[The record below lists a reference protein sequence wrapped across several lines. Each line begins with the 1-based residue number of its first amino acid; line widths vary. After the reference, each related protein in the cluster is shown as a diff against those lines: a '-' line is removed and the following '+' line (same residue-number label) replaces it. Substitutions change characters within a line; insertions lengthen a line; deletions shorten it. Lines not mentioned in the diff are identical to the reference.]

1 MLALH
6 EWGDPADPP
15 LLLVHGLTE
24 SATAWPDAVA
34 RWSSRYHVL
43 AIDQRGHGASPR
55 WDDETLAR
63 APQTMQEDLEKTLV
77 LFSEPPVVVAHSLGG
92 LMSLRVSVARPEL
105 VRALVLEDAA
115 RPTGHWAPAPW
126 FVEHQERFLD
136 AFADGGAAERERMRL
151 ETSWSESEIEG
162 WAACKRQV
170 DRRYIREGTYLG
182 EADLISAVNRLRMP
196 TLYLA
201 PRRGSMA
208 PDPSEVTNPLVRLV
222 LLDGVGHCV
231 RRDAPEAY
239 HGLVDPFIEEAFGNA
254 GRRPAEGPDPAGIGA
269 LLAKSPGSIFQD
281 CSDPVKNTQY
291 RSSKICSDAR

>member
-6 EWGDPADPP
+6 EWGDPTGSP

-34 RWSSRYHVL
+34 RWSSQYHVL

-55 WDDETLAR
+55 WDDEALAR
-63 APQTMQEDLEKTLV
+63 APQTMHEDLTRTLA
-77 LFSEPPVVVAHSLGG
+77 LFPEPPVVVAHSLGG
-92 LMSLRVSVARPEL
+92 LISLRVSVARPEL
-105 VRALVLEDAA
+105 VRALVLEDVA

-126 FVEHQERFLD
+126 FVEHQERFLN
-136 AFADGGAAERERMRL
+136 AFADGGTAERERMRR
-151 ETSWSESEIEG
+151 ETSWTESEIEA

-182 EADLISAVNRLRMP
+182 EADLVSMINRLRAP

-201 PRRGSMA
+201 PRRGDMA

-231 RRDAPEAY
+231 RRDAPDAY
-239 HGLVDPFIEEAFGNA
+239 HGLVDPFIEEVFAST
-254 GRRPAEGPDPAGIGA
+254 GR
-269 LLAKSPGSIFQD
+269 
-281 CSDPVKNTQY
+281 
-291 RSSKICSDAR
+291 

>member
-6 EWGDPADPP
+6 EWGAPADPP

-63 APQTMQEDLEKTLV
+63 APQTMQKDLEKTLA

-92 LMSLRVSVARPEL
+92 LMSLRASVAWPEL
-105 VRALVLEDAA
+105 VRALVLEDVA
-115 RPTGHWAPAPW
+115 RPTGHWAPALW

-136 AFADGGAAERERMRL
+136 SFADGGASERERMRR

-162 WAACKRQV
+162 WAACKKRV

-182 EADLISAVNRLRMP
+182 EADLVSAINRLRTP

-201 PRRGSMA
+201 PRRSDMA
-208 PDPSEVTNPLVRLV
+208 PDPTEVTNPLVRLV

-239 HGLVDPFIEEAFGNA
+239 HRLVDPFIEEVFAST
-254 GRRPAEGPDPAGIGA
+254 GR
-269 LLAKSPGSIFQD
+269 
-281 CSDPVKNTQY
+281 
-291 RSSKICSDAR
+291 